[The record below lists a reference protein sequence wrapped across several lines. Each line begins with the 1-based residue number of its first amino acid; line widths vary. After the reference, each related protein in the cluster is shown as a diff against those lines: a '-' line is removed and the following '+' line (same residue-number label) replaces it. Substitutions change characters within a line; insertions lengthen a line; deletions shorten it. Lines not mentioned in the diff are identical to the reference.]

1 MDKSSDKLLLTGG
14 IIAIIF
20 GVALLCYSIKSYAE
34 IKYLENHID
43 FEELDHNNRIPTSDK
58 YFKHL
63 SIQDYLNQKL
73 NKNKNLPF
81 KNTSCIYLDYAQHN
95 LLSWHRLIF
104 KSSNEDNTKKSVV
117 EGNIRTHLILLDD
130 YKICKM
136 SSQYK
141 SELQTI
147 IDQIEKSDDLEKE
160 NRMNN
165 FLNGE
170 RIIPKDSEADT
181 DDENNNV
188 IQDDTLQTD
197 TNSENNQKNA
207 DQNSENLI
215 QPYLE

>member
-1 MDKSSDKLLLTGG
+1 MDKSSYKLLLTGG
-14 IIAIIF
+14 IVAIVF

-43 FEELDHNNRIPTSDK
+43 FEELDHNNSISTSDK

-81 KNTSCIYLDYAQHN
+81 KSTSCIYLDYAQHN
-95 LLSWHRLIF
+95 LLSLHRLIF
-104 KSSNEDNTKKSVV
+104 KSSNEDNTRKSVV

-147 IDQIEKSDDLEKE
+147 IDQIEKTDELEKE
-160 NRMNN
+160 NRMNK

-170 RIIPKDSEADT
+170 RVIPKDDESDLNNETPDIIQENT
-181 DDENNNV
+181 QTEKNFENN
-188 IQDDTLQTD
+188 
-197 TNSENNQKNA
+197 TNNI
-207 DQNSENLI
+207 DQNSDNLI